1 MCGICGAISQK
12 EPVKPELIGAMISV
26 LRHRGPDDRGS
37 YSNQGENPPHV
48 AFGHSR
54 LSIIDLTSGHQPM
67 SNEDG
72 NIWVTYNGEIYN
84 FRELKR
90 DLEQRGHRFTTKT
103 DTEVIVHL
111 YEEKGEECVREFR
124 GMFSFAIWDE
134 RQKTLFAARD
144 RLGQKPF
151 YYGHTPDRF
160 VFASEIKAI
169 IQDENVARRVDHEAL
184 HHYLTYQY
192 VPHPRTMFAGIRKLP
207 PGHWLRLTNGKLEV
221 REYWRVPQPE
231 PARKGFEEWCSEL
244 REVME
249 ECVRLRLVSDVPLG
263 AFLSGGIDSAIT
275 VGLMSRLTGEPVR
288 TFAIGFDDPLYDET
302 GYASRAAEAFGTEHR
317 EFRVTPDAMEILPK
331 LVWHYDEPLAD
342 SSAIPTYYVS
352 LHTSRHVKVA
362 LTGDAG
368 DECFAGYPRYVATKI
383 AAFTDRVPW
392 PLRLFFC
399 RRLWRRLPAP
409 PELKSSRARLKKLVL
424 GFAQEPVERYLSWIS
439 AFDEKEKSA
448 LYDGGFARSL
458 EGVDSSE
465 YLRSLFGRFKGDPVA
480 RTAAVDLSSYL
491 PCDLLTKV
499 DVASMANSLESR
511 SPFLD
516 HRLVEF
522 AATIPT
528 EYKLHGF
535 RTKHVLRETF
545 KDILPPEIA
554 KRKKM
559 GFGVPIAR
567 WFREELRDFA
577 KDILLSKEARER
589 GYFRREPIEDLIDE
603 HVDGREDNAYK
614 LWCLL
619 LFELW
624 HRKFIDPPIAP
635 SGI

>member
-37 YSNQGENPPHV
+37 YLSQGENPPHV

-54 LSIIDLTSGHQPM
+54 LSIIDLESGHQPM

-72 NIWVTYNGEIYN
+72 NIWVTYNGAIYN
-84 FRELKR
+84 FGELRR
-90 DLEQRGHRFTTKT
+90 DLERRGHRFTTKT

-111 YEEKGEECVREFR
+111 YEEKGEECVKEFR

-231 PARKGFEEWCSEL
+231 PARKGFEAWCSEL

-302 GYASRAAEAFGTEHR
+302 GYASRGAEAFGTEHR
-317 EFRVTPDAMEILPK
+317 EFRVTPDAIEILPK

-342 SSAIPTYYVS
+342 SSAIATYYVS

-399 RRLWRRLPAP
+399 QRLWRRLPAP
-409 PELKSSRARLKKLVL
+409 PELKSSRTRLKKLVL

-439 AFDEKEKSA
+439 AFDEKAKAA
-448 LYDGGFARSL
+448 LYDEGFAGAL

-480 RTAAVDLSSYL
+480 RSAAVDLSSYL
-491 PCDLLTKV
+491 PCDLLAKV

-535 RTKHVLRETF
+535 RTKHVLREAF
-545 KDILPPEIA
+545 KDVLPPEIV

-567 WFREELRDFA
+567 WFREELRDFS

-589 GYFRREPIEDLIDE
+589 SYFRREPIEDLIEE
-603 HVDGREDNAYK
+603 HVDGKEDNAYK

-624 HRKFIDPPIAP
+624 HRKFIDPARAP